1 MIDKGKTEGMRKGL
15 PVVIP
20 EGIAGIITDVSN
32 HHSKVLLIVDQNSAI
47 DAISQGTRARGI
59 IKGNAFN
66 QCLFKYVLRKHEIKK
81 GDIIISSGLDG
92 VFPKGFRIG
101 EVSGISQ
108 KNSDVIFQE
117 IIVTPYVDFE
127 KLEEV
132 FVVLN
137 PPVINH
143 INPKSPEDH

>member
-1 MIDKGKTEGMRKGL
+1 MRFL
-15 PVVIP
+15 RRPRP
-20 EGIAGIITDVSN
+20 
-32 HHSKVLLIVDQNSAI
+32 
-47 DAISQGTRARGI
+47 GI

-66 QCLFKYVLRKHEIKK
+66 QCFFKYVLRKHEIKK

-101 EVSGISQ
+101 EVSNISQ

-117 IIVTPYVDFE
+117 ITVTPYVDFE

-137 PPVINH
+137 PPN
-143 INPKSPEDH
+143 KSVVSEQ